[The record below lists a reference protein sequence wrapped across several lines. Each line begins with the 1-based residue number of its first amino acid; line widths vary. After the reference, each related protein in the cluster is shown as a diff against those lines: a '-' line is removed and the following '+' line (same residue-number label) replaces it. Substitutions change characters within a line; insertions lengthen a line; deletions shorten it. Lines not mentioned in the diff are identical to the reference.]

1 MAIKRGSK
9 VSAAYSSASMTDL
22 MFLLLVFL
30 LIATT
35 LITPNALRLTL
46 PKSTNQ
52 LKEKAYITVS
62 ITPDLEYY
70 VEGTPVAPAEV
81 EGILQGILDGKKN
94 PVVALQCDQSV
105 PIGEVVKVM
114 NIAKRNEYQLILP
127 TTPE

>member
-9 VSAAYSSASMTDL
+9 VNAAFSSASMTDL

-62 ITPDLEYY
+62 ITPDLQYY
-70 VEGTPVAPAEV
+70 VEGTPVSPGEV
-81 EGILQGILDGKKN
+81 EGILKGFLDGRKN

-127 TTPE
+127 TSPE